1 MDSAIQKAEKE
12 IILGETVVESQR
24 KAGTL
29 ETLSG
34 FNEKY
39 DPGVTHY
46 HIPGDPSTDDSFLRK
61 VFHHYYTREKDSK
74 GFQKG
79 RKILTHDFARLA
91 ALDVV

>member
-1 MDSAIQKAEKE
+1 MDSAIQKAENE

-61 VFHHYYTREKDSK
+61 VFHHYYIREKDSK
-74 GFQKG
+74 GF
-79 RKILTHDFARLA
+79 
-91 ALDVV
+91 